1 MRLTSPRGARQV
13 NLAVRALRAY
23 LKKQELTS
31 KQLIADEEVVQ
42 LMITCVPP
50 HGPPAPLVPQAAD
63 LPQLA
68 RKPQAKVAGGLGW

>member
-50 HGPPAPLVPQAAD
+50 HGPPRRSSPKQPTSPSL
-63 LPQLA
+63 LA
-68 RKPQAKVAGGLGW
+68 SRKPRWPAV